1 VREGIMDALAHGA
14 SVTAKITWT
23 TNPINEGRGSLD
35 GKLRWIHCTPLLG
48 SDEKVGVWMIIMVEN
63 EEVTGQ
69 LNRGM
74 SNVQVQDRGVIGSP
88 RSPRPATGGGAAD
101 ARFTSDKLYQEYLR
115 REGKVDGGSTRS
127 RQGSARDRETGTHHP
142 ELFKDF

>member
-1 VREGIMDALAHGA
+1 
-14 SVTAKITWT
+14 
-23 TNPINEGRGSLD
+23 
-35 GKLRWIHCTPLLG
+35 
-48 SDEKVGVWMIIMVEN
+48 MVEN

-74 SNVQVQDRGVIGSP
+74 ANMQVQDRGVIGSP
-88 RSPRPATGGGAAD
+88 RSPRPVAGGGAAD

-115 REGKVDGGSTRS
+115 REGKAEGGSTRS
-127 RQGSARDRETGTHHP
+127 KHGSVRDQATGAAP